1 MEVIYFII
9 GSLWVVVAY
18 TAFKNHQIKGEYT
31 KLKLDLED
39 TQYEFERHTMGISE
53 EIDDIHCKLDSIETK
68 LKEDSYNNIA
78 EVNKQLSELNKMSN
92 AMNIR
97 FGEAN
102 KIAEKQLSAAF
113 SEIQQL
119 KNNIKALNQ
128 DPNILNR

>member
-1 MEVIYFII
+1 MELIYFII

-18 TAFKNHQIKGEYT
+18 TAFKNHQIKGEYI

-39 TQYEFERHTMGISE
+39 TQYEFEKHTQGISE
-53 EIDDIHCKLDSIETK
+53 EINDIHFKLDSIETT

-78 EVNKQLSELNKMSN
+78 EVNKQLAELDKMSN

-102 KIAEKQLSAAF
+102 KIAEKQLSGVF

-119 KNNIKALNQ
+119 KNNIKALSQ
-128 DPNILNR
+128 DPSLFR

>member
-1 MEVIYFII
+1 MEILYFIV
-9 GSLWVVVAY
+9 GLLTAVVGY
-18 TAFKNHQIKGEYT
+18 STWQTQRLKNQNIR
-31 KLKLDLED
+31 LNLDLEEIE
-39 TQYEFERHTMGISE
+39 YEFNKFTHGVSDD
-53 EIDDIHCKLDSIETK
+53 IDDLYSKISSVNQK

-78 EVNKQLSELNKMSN
+78 EINKQLSELNKMSN

-102 KIAEKQLSAAF
+102 KLAEKQLSGAF
-113 SEIQQL
+113 SEIQQI

>member
-1 MEVIYFII
+1 MELIYFII

-18 TAFKNHQIKGEYT
+18 TAFKNYQIKGEYT

-39 TQYEFERHTMGISE
+39 TQYEFERHTIGSSE

-92 AMNIR
+92 AMNVR

-102 KIAEKQLSAAF
+102 KISEKQLSAAF

-119 KNNIKALNQ
+119 KNNIKALGQ
-128 DPNILNR
+128 DPSLFR

>member
-1 MEVIYFII
+1 MEILYFII
-9 GSLWVVVAY
+9 GLLTAIVAY
-18 TAFKNHQIKGEYT
+18 SGWQTQ
-31 KLKLDLED
+31 KLKNLNIELNLDLEEIE
-39 TQYEFERHTMGISE
+39 YEFNKFTHGVSDD
-53 EIDDIHCKLDSIETK
+53 IDDLYYKINSVSDRLN
-68 LKEDSYNNIA
+68 EDSYHNIS

-92 AMNIR
+92 AMNVR

-102 KIAEKQLSAAF
+102 KIVEKQLSTAF

>member
-1 MEVIYFII
+1 MELIYFII

-18 TAFKNHQIKGEYT
+18 TAFKNYQIKGEYT

-39 TQYEFERHTMGISE
+39 TQYELERHTMGTSE

-102 KIAEKQLSAAF
+102 KIAEKQLSGAF

>member
-1 MEVIYFII
+1 MEILYFIV
-9 GSLWVVVAY
+9 GLL
-18 TAFKNHQIKGEYT
+18 TAIVGYSAWQT
-31 KLKLDLED
+31 QKLKHQNIKLNLDLED
-39 TQYEFERHTMGISE
+39 IEHKFNKFTHSIS
-53 EIDDIHCKLDSIETK
+53 DSIDELYNKISSINKK

-102 KIAEKQLSAAF
+102 KVTEKQLSRAF

-119 KNNIKALNQ
+119 KNNIKTLGQ
-128 DPNILNR
+128 DLNILNR

>member
-1 MEVIYFII
+1 MELIYFII

-18 TAFKNHQIKGEYT
+18 TAFNNHQIKGENI

-39 TQYEFERHTMGISE
+39 TQYEFERYTQGVSE
-53 EIDDIHCKLDSIETK
+53 EINDIYRKLNSVSDR

-78 EVNKQLSELNKMSN
+78 EVNKQLSELNKMTN
-92 AMNIR
+92 AMNVR

-102 KIAEKQLSAAF
+102 KVSEKQLSVAF

-119 KNNIKALNQ
+119 KNNIKGFIQ
-128 DPNILNR
+128 DPNILDR

>member
-1 MEVIYFII
+1 MEILYFII
-9 GSLWVVVAY
+9 GLLTAIVAY
-18 TAFKNHQIKGEYT
+18 SGWQTQ
-31 KLKLDLED
+31 KLKNQNIKLNLDLEEIE
-39 TQYEFERHTMGISE
+39 YEFDKSTRGVSE
-53 EIDDIHCKLDSIETK
+53 DIYDLYGKINSVSDRLN
-68 LKEDSYNNIA
+68 EDSYHNIS

-102 KIAEKQLSAAF
+102 KIAEKQLSVAF

>member
-1 MEVIYFII
+1 MEILYFII
-9 GSLWVVVAY
+9 GLLTAIVAY
-18 TAFKNHQIKGEYT
+18 SGWQTQ
-31 KLKLDLED
+31 KLKNLNIELNLDLEEIE
-39 TQYEFERHTMGISE
+39 YEFNKFTRGVSDD
-53 EIDDIHCKLDSIETK
+53 IDDLYYKVNSVSDRLN
-68 LKEDSYNNIA
+68 EDSYHNIS

-92 AMNIR
+92 AMNVR